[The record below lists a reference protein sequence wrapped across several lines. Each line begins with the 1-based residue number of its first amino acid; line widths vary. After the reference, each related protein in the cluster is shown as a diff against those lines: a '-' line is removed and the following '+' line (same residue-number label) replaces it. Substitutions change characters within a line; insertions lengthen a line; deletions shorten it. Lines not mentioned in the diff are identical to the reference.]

1 MAEWFFR
8 KKSKVEV
15 ERDPG
20 WDEYF
25 TSNRST
31 EESLVREA
39 IQNSLD
45 AHAKCESLESQS
57 GPARVRIYYSG
68 KTKSLN
74 KAAYAKYLAGAA
86 EHYVAEDCKIGDLP
100 DGDCPFVAI
109 EDFNTTGLTG
119 HIDWDYTNIKK
130 KPPYYRFFWSENQS
144 EKGDGTRG
152 RWGIGKVVFP
162 IASKL
167 RSFFA
172 YSIREFDEP
181 REILCGKALLSFHTV
196 DSTRYTP
203 DGWWGLL
210 SSGDARPETDL
221 SAIAEFK
228 QAFNLSRTTE
238 PGLSVVVP
246 YVKDLDWNEI
256 QRVLVENY
264 MVSFVRGELQ
274 VELENGDGDKVVY
287 DSAPLENIE
296 RFLADLAVQD
306 PESKKLLQAF
316 QMICE
321 GMTSPL
327 TFPLN
332 LYPGECPTWQDKV
345 FEESTLAAIREELDK
360 TEADG
365 ETGKPVTI
373 VVPMR
378 VAEKKAKRDKLGEFK
393 VVIRRSAG
401 TVARPWFYRAGLYI
415 NRVRPHPV
423 ANFVSVVLID
433 GVISNMLNQ
442 AEPPSHSEWRVNTGE
457 FKEIYKYPG
466 EHIDFVVKAVRRL
479 VDRIDETEKALD
491 RSTLKNIFFVSR
503 AKSLATLRKGKGA
516 GKGFG
521 QGGAKDSQEN
531 GGANE
536 KDQPP
541 NFEEMESKPKPY
553 TIYPVKDGDDSGIA
567 IKANIKNFKPFDL
580 KVSFFYETLSG
591 KVKFDENDFSFK
603 KKGSLSVSWEPVELP
618 VEFPA
623 ANRLRV
629 RVTEA
634 TKDFKLTVRGFDANR
649 DLRVIPHSE
658 ELKEEADGAEL

>member
-20 WDEYF
+20 GDEYF

-196 DSTRYTP
+196 DNTRYTP

-287 DSAPLENIE
+287 DSAHLENIE

-327 TFPLN
+327 TFHLN
-332 LYPGECPTWQDKV
+332 LYPGECPAWQDKV

-433 GVISNMLNQ
+433 GAVSDMLNQ
-442 AEPPSHSEWRVNTGE
+442 AEPPSRGNQRVM
-457 FKEIYKYPG
+457 ISP
-466 EHIDFVVKAVRRL
+466 A
-479 VDRIDETEKALD
+479 
-491 RSTLKNIFFVSR
+491 IF
-503 AKSLATLRKGKGA
+503 
-516 GKGFG
+516 
-521 QGGAKDSQEN
+521 D
-531 GGANE
+531 
-536 KDQPP
+536 
-541 NFEEMESKPKPY
+541 
-553 TIYPVKDGDDSGIA
+553 
-567 IKANIKNFKPFDL
+567 
-580 KVSFFYETLSG
+580 
-591 KVKFDENDFSFK
+591 
-603 KKGSLSVSWEPVELP
+603 
-618 VEFPA
+618 
-623 ANRLRV
+623 
-629 RVTEA
+629 
-634 TKDFKLTVRGFDANR
+634 
-649 DLRVIPHSE
+649 
-658 ELKEEADGAEL
+658 

>member
-68 KTKSLN
+68 KAKLLN

-181 REILCGKALLSFHTV
+181 REILCGKAL
-196 DSTRYTP
+196 
-203 DGWWGLL
+203 
-210 SSGDARPETDL
+210 
-221 SAIAEFK
+221 
-228 QAFNLSRTTE
+228 
-238 PGLSVVVP
+238 
-246 YVKDLDWNEI
+246 DWNEI

-287 DSAPLENIE
+287 DSAHLENIE
-296 RFLADLAVQD
+296 HFLADLSVQD

-332 LYPGECPTWQDKV
+332 LYPGECPAWQDKV

-360 TEADG
+360 TESDG

-433 GVISNMLNQ
+433 GDVSDMLNQ

-503 AKSLATLRKGKGA
+503 AKSLAPLRKGKGA

-521 QGGAKDSQEN
+521 QGGAKDSQES

-603 KKGSLSVSWEPVELP
+603 KKGSLSVSREPVELP
-618 VEFPA
+618 VEYPA

>member
-8 KKSKVEV
+8 KKSKGEV

-45 AHAKCESLESQS
+45 AHSKCESLESQS

-68 KTKSLN
+68 KA
-74 KAAYAKYLAGAA
+74 KALHKDAYAKYLAGAA
-86 EHYVAEDCKIGDLP
+86 EHYMSEDCKIGDLP
-100 DGDCPFVAI
+100 DGDCPFVVI

-119 HIDWDYTNIKK
+119 LVDRDYAKDKK
-130 KPPYYRFFWSENQS
+130 KPPYFRFFWSENQS

-172 YSIREFDEP
+172 YSVREFDEP

-196 DSTRYTP
+196 GDTRYTA
-203 DGWWGLL
+203 DGWWGLQ
-210 SSGDARPETDL
+210 SSGEARPETDA
-221 SAIAEFK
+221 SAIAKFK
-228 QAFNLSRTTE
+228 KDFNLSRAAA

-264 MVSFVRGELQ
+264 MVSFVRGDLQ
-274 VELENGDGDKVVY
+274 VELENGDGDKVIY
-287 DSAPLENIE
+287 DSAHLENIE
-296 RFLADLAVQD
+296 HFLSSLSVQD
-306 PESKKLLQAF
+306 LESKKLLQAF

-332 LYPGECPTWQDKV
+332 LYQGDRPEWQDKV
-345 FEESTLAAIREELDK
+345 FDESTLAAIRGELDK

-378 VAEKKAKRDKLGEFK
+378 IAEKKSKHEKTGEFR

-433 GVISNMLNQ
+433 GHVSDMLNQ

-457 FKEIYKYPG
+457 FKEIYKYPF
-466 EHIDFVVKAVRRL
+466 EHIDFIVKAVRRL
-479 VDRIDETEKALD
+479 VDRIDETEKGLD
-491 RSTLKNIFFVSR
+491 RTTLKNIFFVSR

-516 GKGFG
+516 GKGSG
-521 QGGAKDSQEN
+521 QGGAMDSQET

-536 KDQPP
+536 KGETP
-541 NFEEMESKPKPY
+541 NFEEMDSKPKPY
-553 TIYPVKDGDDSGIA
+553 SIYPVKDGDDSGIA
-567 IKANIKNFKPFDL
+567 IKANAKDFKPFDL

-591 KVKFDENDFSFK
+591 KVKFDENDFSFLK
-603 KKGSLSVSWEPVELP
+603 KDSLSVSWEPVELP

-623 ANRLRV
+623 ANRLRLK
-629 RVTEA
+629 VTEA

-658 ELKEEADGAEL
+658 ELKEDADGAEL